1 MKKYNEEIDL
11 LTFLLKLYYKKKFI
25 LKTLIIVFIFSLFY
39 SLSLENIYK
48 ASSSFY
54 PHYQNQNNS
63 SILSDIAGLA
73 GLNNQE
79 LSQNVPT
86 TLPQA
91 LVFLSCLNEIL
102 NENIK
107 IGNKEMTLREY
118 LMQKQSN
125 NLFIKTFNFIIK
137 LPYKILEFVKL
148 ILIKN
153 EEKEVNSVKQN
164 YSYIILDKKEYA
176 LQNALKNKLELS
188 VNNKDGLINLSF
200 KDKSP
205 NIAADIAQK
214 SQDIL
219 QNNIIRYKL
228 KNIKSLFDFSVKQLN
243 NTKITFYNLQDS
255 LANFKDS
262 NMNIKSDIFKN
273 KLDRLESEYNLV
285 RSLYNELSLNKEKW
299 RVQKI
304 LQYLLL

>member
-86 TLPQA
+86 TLYPK
-91 LVFLSCLNEIL
+91 LLYSSPVLNEIL

-164 YSYIILDKKEYA
+164 
-176 LQNALKNKLELS
+176 
-188 VNNKDGLINLSF
+188 
-200 KDKSP
+200 
-205 NIAADIAQK
+205 
-214 SQDIL
+214 
-219 QNNIIRYKL
+219 
-228 KNIKSLFDFSVKQLN
+228 
-243 NTKITFYNLQDS
+243 T
-255 LANFKDS
+255 
-262 NMNIKSDIFKN
+262 
-273 KLDRLESEYNLV
+273 
-285 RSLYNELSLNKEKW
+285 LYYF
-299 RVQKI
+299 R
-304 LQYLLL
+304 